1 MRPDLAEAW
10 YRNSGFLQLLRPF
23 SWLYALL
30 TGFRRMAYRLA
41 WLKSTRFPVPV
52 IVVGNI
58 TVGGTGK
65 TPLTLYLVRLLQGE
79 GFRPA
84 VVSRGYGGKAD
95 YPLRVTSATR
105 PEASGDEP
113 LLICRETGVPVVV
126 DPNRP
131 QAVDYLLA
139 HNLCDIVISDD
150 GLQHYAL
157 GRDLELVVVDGK
169 RLFGNGMQLPAGPLR
184 EPLTRLKRADAVIV
198 NGSAHEMAS
207 LKGVIPDPVPR
218 FRFTL
223 ASAGLMPVGVAS
235 PESPPASPDTVH
247 AVAGIGNPERFFT
260 TLENSGFRVIRHP
273 FPDHHRFVPS
283 DLAFDDG
290 LPVVMTSKDA
300 VKCRDFAGA
309 QVWQLP
315 VTARPDQEFVEFMQA
330 FLGRCREKNAHAG

>member
-1 MRPDLAEAW
+1 MKPDLAAAW
-10 YRNSGFLQLLRPF
+10 YRGSGFLQLLRPL

-30 TGFRRMAYRLA
+30 TGFRRMAYRLG
-41 WLKSTRFPVPV
+41 WLKSSRFPVPV
-52 IVVGNI
+52 IIVGNI

-139 HNLCDIVISDD
+139 HNLCDIIISDD

-184 EPLTRLKRADAVIV
+184 EPLSRLRQADAVIV
-198 NGSAHEMAS
+198 NGSAQEMDS

-218 FRFTL
+218 FRFSL
-223 ASAGLMPVGVAS
+223 ASAALMPVGAAS
-235 PESPPASPDTVH
+235 LQSPPEPPATVH

-260 TLENSGFRVIRHP
+260 TLENSGLRVIRHP
-273 FPDHHRFVPS
+273 FPDHHHFVRS
-283 DLAFDDG
+283 DLVFDDG

-300 VKCRDFAGA
+300 VKCRDFAGGH
-309 QVWQLP
+309 VWQLP
-315 VTARPDQEFVEFMQA
+315 VMAEPEQGFVEFMQA